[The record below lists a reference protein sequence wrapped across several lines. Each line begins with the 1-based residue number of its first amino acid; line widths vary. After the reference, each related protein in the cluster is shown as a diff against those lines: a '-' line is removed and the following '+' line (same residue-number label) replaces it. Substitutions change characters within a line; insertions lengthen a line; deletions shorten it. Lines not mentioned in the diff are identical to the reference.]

1 MTSLIYQC
9 FTWTAVESIYILWLN
24 VDKTLT
30 HPSLCSTSA
39 ISISGCSMCF
49 NWPGKDILTCFGLD
63 LREHERT
70 AGLLSR
76 FFLIMAGAGAQ
87 LWYTSNVNKLMVKN
101 GAHWLTVEH
110 IKSTW
115 DPDAAGEHQKTA
127 LLCSQRDDSDYIAHY
142 KAERNRLMEKMTEWI
157 VGKSFVQQERV
168 VLHPCVKNCQSDV
181 IVYSLSKSHTAEH
194 SQKKGTEAV
203 TGAVPFQKVHFCPF

>member
-142 KAERNRLMEKMTEWI
+142 KAERNRLMEDDWMDS
-157 VGKSFVQQERV
+157 GKE
-168 VLHPCVKNCQSDV
+168 
-181 IVYSLSKSHTAEH
+181 
-194 SQKKGTEAV
+194 
-203 TGAVPFQKVHFCPF
+203 FCPAGEGGASSMCQKLSYMSDFVSQETKYVGQNVRD